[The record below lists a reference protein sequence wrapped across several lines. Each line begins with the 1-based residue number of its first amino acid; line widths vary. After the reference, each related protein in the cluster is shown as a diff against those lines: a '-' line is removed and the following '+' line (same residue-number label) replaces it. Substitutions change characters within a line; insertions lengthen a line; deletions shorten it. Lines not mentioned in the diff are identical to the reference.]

1 MREGRLALLQTAF
14 ALLSVAIPARLI
26 IEEDPPMETSVTK
39 KGQTNIPAAIRKRHH
54 IHEGDRLVWLDDG
67 EVIRIVPVPK
77 DPLKALRGAGQGEG
91 LLDRLLQ
98 SRREDR
104 ERGA

>member
-1 MREGRLALLQTAF
+1 
-14 ALLSVAIPARLI
+14 
-26 IEEDPPMETSVTK
+26 METSVTK

-54 IHEGDRLVWLDDG
+54 IEEGDRLAWLDDG
-67 EVIRIVPVPK
+67 EVIRIVPISA

-98 SRREDR
+98 NRREDR
-104 ERGA
+104 ERVS

>member
-1 MREGRLALLQTAF
+1 
-14 ALLSVAIPARLI
+14 
-26 IEEDPPMETSVTK
+26 METSVTK

-77 DPLKALRGAGQGEG
+77 DSLKALRGAGQGEG
-91 LLDRLLQ
+91 LLERLLE

-104 ERGA
+104 KRGT

>member
-1 MREGRLALLQTAF
+1 
-14 ALLSVAIPARLI
+14 
-26 IEEDPPMETSVTK
+26 METSVTK
-39 KGQTNIPAAIRKRHH
+39 KGQTNIPAAIRKRHQ
-54 IHEGDRLVWLDDG
+54 IREGDRLVWVDDG
-67 EVIRIVPVPK
+67 EVIRIVPAPQ

-104 ERGA
+104 GTRSSSSFLARSSGNSTSQRC

>member
-1 MREGRLALLQTAF
+1 MAEE
-14 ALLSVAIPARLI
+14 ARFDGDLGYQ
-26 IEEDPPMETSVTK
+26 ERPDQYPGCHSKASPHP
-39 KGQTNIPAAIRKRHH
+39 G
-54 IHEGDRLVWLDDG
+54 GDRLVWLDDG